1 LKISE
6 TFETTQNLVLKETC
20 FIASSAPAGLVCINK
35 WKPSIL
41 FITALNG
48 RLDSMIEQRYCR
60 EQPVV
65 IHTSNALSVLDKDE
79 SINATLLVGA
89 NKRLVKIPS
98 ESFG

>member
-1 LKISE
+1 
-6 TFETTQNLVLKETC
+6 
-20 FIASSAPAGLVCINK
+20 
-35 WKPSIL
+35 
-41 FITALNG
+41 
-48 RLDSMIEQRYCR
+48 MIEQRYCR